1 MSIDVRTAP
10 LQLVRKE
17 DSAAIDLA
25 PLQGLWTTE
34 QYLVLTDHTRYLV
47 EFTDGVI
54 EVLPV
59 PTDKHQSIIEF
70 LFLAL
75 RDYIFPLGGKVLFA
89 ALRLQV
95 RPDKFREPD
104 LLLVRDAHDPRRQ
117 NRFWLG
123 ADLVVEVVSEDDPE
137 RDTVDKV
144 ADYDEAGI
152 PEYWIVN
159 PIEQSITVL
168 VSTGTG
174 YHAHGIFRRGEQA
187 TSRLLSGFSVDVGSA
202 LDAE

>member
-1 MSIDVRTAP
+1 MSIDLRAAP
-10 LQLVRKE
+10 LQLVRQA
-17 DSAAIDLA
+17 DGAAIDLA
-25 PLQGLWTTE
+25 PLQGLWTPE
-34 QYLVLTDHTRYLV
+34 QYLTLTDHTPCLV
-47 EFTDGVI
+47 EFTDGAI
-54 EVLPV
+54 EVLPM
-59 PTDKHQSIIEF
+59 PTDKHQSIIAL

-75 RDYIFPLGGKVLFA
+75 RAYMLPTGGKVLFA

-95 RPDKFREPD
+95 RSGAFREPD

-144 ADYDEAGI
+144 IDYAQAGV

-159 PIEQSITVL
+159 PIDSSITVL
-168 VSTGTG
+168 SLSGAAYSV
-174 YHAHGIFRRGEQA
+174 HGVFRRGEQA
-187 TSRLLSGFSVDVGSA
+187 CSALLSDFCVDVA
-202 LDAE
+202 TVLDAE